1 MQGIEHTKEN
11 NMSLLELVLQLNG
24 DFRQRLEPIHV
35 TPLQAGLLLF
45 LCRHADA
52 SVTEAAAVLGV
63 TGSTLSGVI
72 KDLVRKRWVIKRYS
86 SEDHRTVCLSLSRRG
101 LVMTRKIEVQVR
113 GVSMGLAAKKIGGPQ
128 LKEVL

>member
-1 MQGIEHTKEN
+1 MQSVEN
-11 NMSLLELVLQLNG
+11 TNKNDLSLLELVLQLSG

-35 TPLQAGLLLF
+35 TLLQAGLLLF

-86 SEDHRTVCLSLSRRG
+86 KEDRRMYVCPS
-101 LVMTRKIEVQVR
+101 V
-113 GVSMGLAAKKIGGPQ
+113 GGDW
-128 LKEVL
+128 L

>member
-1 MQGIEHTKEN
+1 MQSVKNTNKN
-11 NMSLLELVLQLNG
+11 DPSLLELVLQLNG

-35 TPLQAGLLLF
+35 TPLQADLLLF

-52 SVTEAAAVLGV
+52 SVTAAAAVLGV

-72 KDLVRKRWVIKRYS
+72 KALVKKRWAIKRYAA
-86 SEDHRTVCLSLSRRG
+86 EDHRTMCLSLSRRG
-101 LVMTRKIEVQVR
+101 LVMTRRIEVQVR
-113 GVSMGLAAKKIGGPQ
+113 GVSTGLAAKKIGEPQ